1 MASRAIFI
9 TIGQAPRTD
18 MVPEMRALVG
28 AGVEVT
34 EVGALD
40 GLKREAIA
48 AHYPADDQHRLV
60 TRLCDG
66 SEVVVAK
73 DWMRERLQGLLDRTD
88 PADYDLA
95 VLLCTG
101 YFGHLRWPGLF
112 VEAQAVVDHGVAAL
126 AGDAATLGVLVPLR
140 RQIDEFV
147 YPLRAA
153 KQQLRLDYAS
163 PYGEDRLEAAAAALA
178 DTDLIVM
185 HCMGYTE
192 AMRQTVARAS
202 GRPVLLARR
211 LVAAAVGQLALT

>member
-1 MASRAIFI
+1 MASKAVFI

-18 MVPEMRALVG
+18 LVPEMRALVG
-28 AGVEVT
+28 DGFEIT

-40 GLKREAIA
+40 GLEREAIA
-48 AHYPADDQHRLV
+48 AHYPADGQHRLV
-60 TRLCDG
+60 TRLRDG
-66 SEVVVAK
+66 GEAVVAK
-73 DWMRERLQGLLDRTD
+73 DWMRGRLQGLLDRTD

-101 YFGHLRWPGLF
+101 HFGRLRWPGLF

-126 AGDAATLGVLVPLR
+126 AGDDATLGVLVPLR

-153 KQQLRLDYAS
+153 NQRLRLAHAS
-163 PYGEDRLEAAAAALA
+163 PYGENRLETAAATLA
-178 DTDLIVM
+178 DADLIVM

-192 AMRQTVARAS
+192 AMRRTVARAS

-211 LVAAAVGQLALT
+211 LVAAALGQLAPI